1 MLTTFFNMILSSIT
15 LTEACDVYEW
25 SPNGRPLPTYSTG
38 MIYELI
44 KDHQPPVPC
53 HSAVWSS
60 RSIPRH
66 NFVTRLTVLDRC
78 PTKDQML
85 RWGIQIDPTCILCNA
100 TSETRDHLYYEC
112 PYSWSFWK
120 ELSRKVQW
128 NPSRNWSTE
137 FGCMQAIR
145 SPKHERLLV
154 LLAWQASIYLLWTKR
169 NNRHHR
175 QQYRSVSSLAKQADL
190 LIRNRISGI
199 REINL
204 SLSKMLQR
212 WFLN

>member
-1 MLTTFFNMILSSIT
+1 KMLTTFFNMILSSIT

-44 KDHQPPVPC
+44 KDHQPPVPWY
-53 HSAVWSS
+53 SAVWSS
-60 RSIPRH
+60 R
-66 NFVTRLTVLDRC
+66 
-78 PTKDQML
+78 
-85 RWGIQIDPTCILCNA
+85 
-100 TSETRDHLYYEC
+100 
-112 PYSWSFWK
+112 
-120 ELSRKVQW
+120 
-128 NPSRNWSTE
+128 
-137 FGCMQAIR
+137 AIR

-199 REINL
+199 REINPSL
-204 SLSKMLQR
+204 SSKMLQR